1 MIFYLVLRNSFR
13 IFFQKNRPF
22 ENFPTSFFQIFLKLI
37 KTVFT
42 WKNDFLTTF
51 TAEKKIGWIDFFR
64 KSNIFFGHFLHFFA
78 YFWPK
83 TQKVPK
89 QPKWPFLTFLRKFFI
104 FTQKSQNQK
113 NSNFWVF
120 RVPTRPSANYLE
132 SLKYLSGHLW
142 SSEDSFDIFRAI
154 RNSMTEDWDSQ
165 IAIFGVSRHMYGKK

>member
-1 MIFYLVLRNSFR
+1 MLTIIIKNKGVLVLKQCVDT
-13 IFFQKNRPF
+13 IFGSMSIVVVVVVNIHQPY
-22 ENFPTSFFQIFLKLI
+22 LI
-37 KTVFT
+37 RDTVS
-42 WKNDFLTTF
+42 
-51 TAEKKIGWIDFFR
+51 TA
-64 KSNIFFGHFLHFFA
+64 
-78 YFWPK
+78 PK
-83 TQKVPK
+83 TAKMTL
-89 QPKWPFLTFLRKFFI
+89 FTFLRNFFI

-165 IAIFGVSRHMYGKK
+165 IAIFGVSMHMYGKK

>member
-1 MIFYLVLRNSFR
+1 MA
-13 IFFQKNRPF
+13 
-22 ENFPTSFFQIFLKLI
+22 NFPTSFFQIFLKLI

-51 TAEKKIGWIDFFR
+51 TAKKKFGWIDFFR
-64 KSNIFFGHFLHFFA
+64 KSNIFFWHFLHFFA

-89 QPKWPFLTFLRKFFI
+89 QPKWLFLTFLRKFFI

-142 SSEDSFDIFRAI
+142 SSEDSFDIFGAI